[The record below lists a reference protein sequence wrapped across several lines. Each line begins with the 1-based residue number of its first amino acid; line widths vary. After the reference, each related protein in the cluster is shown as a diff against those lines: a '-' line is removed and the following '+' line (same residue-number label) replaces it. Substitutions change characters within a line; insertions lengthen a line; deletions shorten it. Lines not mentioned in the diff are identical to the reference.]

1 METSLNN
8 SKRQWLQTSLHG
20 LVISAFTMGALSTVT
35 GAMAQAAYP
44 SKPISLVVPY
54 PPGGAT
60 DIIGR
65 IMAQA
70 MSKSLGQPV
79 VVENKAGAGTVIGA
93 AEVAQAQADGY
104 TLLISSNTTFTVNPA
119 IKAKLPYDP
128 AKNFES
134 VAGIGSSPLVLLA
147 NPNVPVKTVK
157 ELVAAANQPNAK
169 FAFGSFG
176 SGTTSHLAG
185 EMFKYMAG
193 VDILHVPYK
202 GSAPAMTDL
211 IGGQIQF
218 TFDTNVAALPMLRA
232 GKVKAIAVTSAQRS
246 STLPNVPTIAE
257 SGYPGYEMVPWIVIV
272 APRGLPKA
280 VSQKLTSS
288 IQDILKDP
296 NSKRDLE
303 RAGLEVA
310 FEEPQSYDKRV
321 ATELPLLRAYVHR
334 AKITA
339 D

>member
-1 METSLNN
+1 MNN

>member
-1 METSLNN
+1 MNN
-8 SKRQWLQTSLHG
+8 SKRQWLQTSLYG